1 MYYLVLRDWGSYI
14 KMPRSQYSVIDLFS
28 GCGGLSLGLYN
39 SGWSGEFA
47 IEKNSQAFETLRFN
61 LIEKKCHFEWP
72 QWLPLSPHDINDVLD
87 NYSSKLAQLRGK
99 VTLIA
104 GGPPCQGFSM
114 AGKREEK
121 DHRNQLVFAYIRF
134 VEIIRPKVLIFEN
147 VRGFT
152 SPFKKGG
159 VPYSKIVIEQL
170 KKIGYKVDFRILDF
184 SEYGIPQKRRRFILV
199 GMLEGDPSL
208 FFEILESERDIFL
221 KEKGLKRSSNAKDAL
236 SDLLQSN
243 GMLESPD
250 RKGFFSGCYGKTQSS
265 YQRLMRES
273 TQIKAGLV
281 PDSHSFAKHTPET
294 LNLFKKIILNAP
306 SAVRLGGAEREKW
319 GIKKRGLTL
328 LDPFLPV
335 PTLTSHPDD
344 FVHYSEPRILTV
356 REYAR
361 LQSFPDWFQFRG
373 KYTTGGRLRKVEVPR
388 YTQIGNA
395 IPPLFAEIVGR
406 ALKKAL

>member
-1 MYYLVLRDWGSYI
+1 M
-14 KMPRSQYSVIDLFS
+14 FS

-39 SGWSGEFA
+39 SGWAGEFA
-47 IEKNSQAFETLRFN
+47 IEKNPQAFETLRFN

-72 QWLPLSPHDINDVLD
+72 SWLPLSSHDINDVLRD
-87 NYSSKLAQLRGK
+87 YSSQLRHLRGK

-121 DHRNQLVFAYIRF
+121 DHRNQLVFAYIKF
-134 VEIIRPKVLIFEN
+134 VDVIRPKVLIFEN

-152 SPFKKGG
+152 APFKKGST
-159 VPYSKIVIEQL
+159 PYSEIVISQL
-170 KKIGYKVDFRILDF
+170 EKIGYKVDFRIIDF
-184 SEYGIPQKRRRFILV
+184 SEYGVPQKRKRFILF
-199 GMLEGDPSL
+199 GTLDGNPSR
-208 FFEILESERDIFL
+208 FFDILEDERDVFL
-221 KEKGLKRSSNAKDAL
+221 KEIGLKRNSNAQDAI
-236 SDLLQSN
+236 SDLLQSY
-243 GMLESPD
+243 GMQESPD
-250 RKGFFSGCYGKTQSS
+250 RGGFFSGRYGKVQSS
-265 YQRLMRES
+265 YQRLMRKS
-273 TQIKAGLV
+273 AKIKVSSVA
-281 PDSHSFAKHTPET
+281 DSHSFAKHNIQTVD
-294 LNLFKKIILNAP
+294 LFRKIIQNAP
-306 SAVRLGGAEREKW
+306 SAVRLGGTERLKW

-328 LDPFLPV
+328 LDAFLPV

-373 KYTTGGRLRKVEVPR
+373 KYTTGGQLRKVEVPR

-406 ALKKAL
+406 ALKRVL